1 MRDSEIIVDNFA
13 GGGGA
18 STGIE
23 LAIGRSVDIA
33 INHDPNA
40 VAMHTT
46 NHPDTLHYCESVY
59 SVRPKVATAGRPV
72 ALAWFSPDCFPAG
85 TLVLTQSGYKKI
97 EDIRVGEFV
106 LTHKRRWRQVVETS
120 NAERPTTKIRGHGH
134 PGLTCSLEHPFY
146 IKARR
151 NVWNNNIRQY
161 RPEYDNA
168 EWVPASLVQK
178 GHYWATPTSVPEM
191 TIPEMTMYTKGTFLP
206 VDERLLWLA
215 GRYVGDGWTRLTETR
230 AELVIICGKHEVDE
244 LEERINM
251 WPRVGHRVIKGELSW
266 CRREVRTACQLTAN
280 SRALVEWLRKHFGH
294 KAEYKKLPAWL
305 YGASNALKK
314 AFIDGYMSADGWHGQ
329 DAKQGDMFEVNTVSK
344 GLAFGMKQLISTLGY
359 SGTVFVNTN
368 PTCVI
373 EGRMVNARASYKVRW
388 REAVCGNHTQTF
400 DDDGLLWAPVRENTP
415 LNRIERVFNIG
426 VEDDESYVVEGVIVH
441 NCRHFSKAKGAKP
454 VEKAIRGLAWIVLR
468 WGLDVEPRVMMLENV
483 EEFKTWGPLLA
494 AEMRPDPDRV
504 GEIFLAFVGMLTTG
518 IPANHPALA
527 ECCEFL
533 NISLDSEEATRLVN
547 GLGYTVEYRELRACD
562 YGAPTIRKRFFMV
575 MRRDGQPIVWP
586 EATHGDPKSAVVLA
600 GNLAPWRTAAE
611 CIDWSIPAPSIFDR
625 KKPLAVNTLK
635 RIARGIQRFV
645 IESASPFIVKCNHTT
660 TRGKY
665 DCFRGQALDDP
676 LQTITKTHGYAIA
689 VPHLTKFRTGATGH
703 PVTEPV
709 PTVTAGTSRRPGGNG
724 HALGIVEAGL
734 VPFLAGNGGSEY
746 QAKPRP
752 LDKPAHTILKESRA
766 CVVAPVIARQFGAS
780 VGHRADEPS
789 ATITAGGG
797 GKSQLVSAFL
807 AKHYGGNYQG
817 AGVGLDEP
825 AHSVTT
831 VDHHALVA
839 SHLVKLRGTCRDG
852 QRTNDPMPTVT
863 AGGQHVGEVKT
874 TLAVE
879 DYDEERAQQVLAFLQ
894 EYCGED
900 STGLVEIAG
909 VTYRIVDIGM
919 RMLQPHELYRAQG
932 FPEWYI
938 IDQDYRGVKY
948 AKDKQVARC
957 GNAVPPPFAEAL
969 VRANLPELCQ
979 QKEMAA

>member
-1 MRDSEIIVDNFA
+1 MRESEIIVDNFA

-59 SVRPKVATAGRPV
+59 EVRPKVATAGRPV
-72 ALAWFSPDCFPAG
+72 ALAWFSPD
-85 TLVLTQSGYKKI
+85 
-97 EDIRVGEFV
+97 
-106 LTHKRRWRQVVETS
+106 
-120 NAERPTTKIRGHGH
+120 
-134 PGLTCSLEHPFY
+134 
-146 IKARR
+146 
-151 NVWNNNIRQY
+151 
-161 RPEYDNA
+161 
-168 EWVPASLVQK
+168 
-178 GHYWATPTSVPEM
+178 
-191 TIPEMTMYTKGTFLP
+191 
-206 VDERLLWLA
+206 
-215 GRYVGDGWTRLTETR
+215 
-230 AELVIICGKHEVDE
+230 
-244 LEERINM
+244 
-251 WPRVGHRVIKGELSW
+251 
-266 CRREVRTACQLTAN
+266 
-280 SRALVEWLRKHFGH
+280 
-294 KAEYKKLPAWL
+294 
-305 YGASNALKK
+305 
-314 AFIDGYMSADGWHGQ
+314 
-329 DAKQGDMFEVNTVSK
+329 
-344 GLAFGMKQLISTLGY
+344 
-359 SGTVFVNTN
+359 
-368 PTCVI
+368 
-373 EGRMVNARASYKVRW
+373 
-388 REAVCGNHTQTF
+388 
-400 DDDGLLWAPVRENTP
+400 
-415 LNRIERVFNIG
+415 
-426 VEDDESYVVEGVIVH
+426 
-441 NCRHFSKAKGAKP
+441 CRHFSKAKGAKP
-454 VEKAIRGLAWIVLR
+454 VEKAIRGLAWVVLR
-468 WGLDVEPRVMMLENV
+468 WGLDVKPRVMKLENV

-494 AEMRPDPDRV
+494 GEMRPDPARA
-504 GEIFLAFVGMLTTG
+504 GETFEAFIGMLTTG
-518 IPANHPALA
+518 ISADHPALA

-533 NISLDSEEATRLVN
+533 NISLDSEDAARLVN
-547 GLGYTVEYRELRACD
+547 GLGYIVEYRELRACD

-575 MRRDGQPIVWP
+575 MRCDGKPIVWP
-586 EATHGDPKSAVVLA
+586 EATHGDPKSPAVLA
-600 GNLAPWRTAAE
+600 GKLAPWRTAAE
-611 CIDWSIPAPSIFDR
+611 CIDWSIPAPSIFGR

-645 IESASPFIVKCNHTT
+645 IDSASPFIVKCNHTT

-689 VPHLTKFRTGATGH
+689 VPHLTKFRTGATGQK
-703 PVTEPV
+703 VTEPL
-709 PTVTAGTSRRPGGNG
+709 PTVTAGTSKRPGGNG
-724 HALGIVEAGL
+724 HALGLVEAAL
-734 VPFLAGNGGSEY
+734 APFMAGNGGSEY

-807 AKHYGGNYQG
+807 AKHYGGNYTG
-817 AGVGLDEP
+817 SGVGLDEP
-825 AHSVTT
+825 THSVTT
-831 VDHHALVA
+831 VDHHAVVAAHLMVNNTGHPGGSVESPAHTVTTGNHHAVVA

-879 DYDEERAQQVLAFLQ
+879 GCDEERAQQVLAFLQ

-969 VRANLPELCQ
+969 VRANLPEMCL
-979 QKEMAA
+979 KKDIAA

>member
-1 MRDSEIIVDNFA
+1 MRNGEIIVDNFA

-59 SVRPKVATAGRPV
+59 SIRPKFATAGRRV
-72 ALAWFSPDCFPAG
+72 GLAWFSPD
-85 TLVLTQSGYKKI
+85 
-97 EDIRVGEFV
+97 
-106 LTHKRRWRQVVETS
+106 
-120 NAERPTTKIRGHGH
+120 
-134 PGLTCSLEHPFY
+134 
-146 IKARR
+146 
-151 NVWNNNIRQY
+151 
-161 RPEYDNA
+161 
-168 EWVPASLVQK
+168 
-178 GHYWATPTSVPEM
+178 
-191 TIPEMTMYTKGTFLP
+191 
-206 VDERLLWLA
+206 
-215 GRYVGDGWTRLTETR
+215 
-230 AELVIICGKHEVDE
+230 
-244 LEERINM
+244 
-251 WPRVGHRVIKGELSW
+251 
-266 CRREVRTACQLTAN
+266 
-280 SRALVEWLRKHFGH
+280 
-294 KAEYKKLPAWL
+294 
-305 YGASNALKK
+305 
-314 AFIDGYMSADGWHGQ
+314 
-329 DAKQGDMFEVNTVSK
+329 
-344 GLAFGMKQLISTLGY
+344 
-359 SGTVFVNTN
+359 
-368 PTCVI
+368 
-373 EGRMVNARASYKVRW
+373 
-388 REAVCGNHTQTF
+388 
-400 DDDGLLWAPVRENTP
+400 
-415 LNRIERVFNIG
+415 
-426 VEDDESYVVEGVIVH
+426 
-441 NCRHFSKAKGAKP
+441 CRHFSKAKGAKP
-454 VEKAIRGLAWIVLR
+454 VEKTIRGLAWIVIR
-468 WGLDVEPRVMMLENV
+468 WALDVGPRVMMLENV

-494 AEMRPDPDRV
+494 AEMRPDPERV
-504 GEIFLAFVGMLTTG
+504 GETFQAFVGMLTTG
-518 IPANHPALA
+518 IPADHPALL

-533 NISLDSEEATRLVN
+533 NISSDSEDACRLGK

-586 EATHGDPKSAVVLA
+586 EATHGDPKSPAVLA
-600 GNLAPWRTAAE
+600 GKLAPWRTAAE

-625 KKPLAVNTLK
+625 KKPLAENTLK

-645 IESASPFIVKCNHTT
+645 IDSASPFIVKCNHTT
-660 TRGKY
+660 TKGKY
-665 DCFRGQALDDP
+665 DCFRGQSLADP
-676 LQTITKTHGYAIA
+676 LQTITKTHGFGVA
-689 VPHLTKFRTGATGH
+689 VPHLTKFRTGATGQ

-709 PTVTAGTSRRPGGNG
+709 PTVTAGTSKRPGGNG

-752 LDKPAHTILKESRA
+752 LDKPAHTILKESRTCLVTPYIA
-766 CVVAPVIARQFGAS
+766 RIGQTGFGGDRMAYSAKTPLTTVTSKNEHLLLMPIIARQFGAS
-780 VGHRADEPS
+780 IGHRADEPS

-807 AKHYGGNYQG
+807 AKHYGGNYTG
-817 AGVGLDEP
+817 PGIGMDEP
-825 AHSVTT
+825 THSVTT
-831 VDHHALVA
+831 VDHHAVVA

-852 QRTNDPMPTVT
+852 QHIDEPMPTIT
-863 AGGQHVGEVKT
+863 AGGQHVGDVKT

-900 STGLVEIAG
+900 CTGLVDIDG

-969 VRANLPELCQ
+969 VRANLSEICQ
-979 QKEMAA
+979 GKKAA

>member
-1 MRDSEIIVDNFA
+1 MCHGEICVKDSEIIVDNFA

-46 NHPDTLHYCESVY
+46 NHPGTLHYCESVY
-59 SVRPKVATAGRPV
+59 SVRPKVATAGRSV
-72 ALAWFSPDCFPAG
+72 GLAWFSPD
-85 TLVLTQSGYKKI
+85 
-97 EDIRVGEFV
+97 
-106 LTHKRRWRQVVETS
+106 
-120 NAERPTTKIRGHGH
+120 
-134 PGLTCSLEHPFY
+134 
-146 IKARR
+146 
-151 NVWNNNIRQY
+151 
-161 RPEYDNA
+161 
-168 EWVPASLVQK
+168 
-178 GHYWATPTSVPEM
+178 
-191 TIPEMTMYTKGTFLP
+191 
-206 VDERLLWLA
+206 
-215 GRYVGDGWTRLTETR
+215 
-230 AELVIICGKHEVDE
+230 
-244 LEERINM
+244 
-251 WPRVGHRVIKGELSW
+251 
-266 CRREVRTACQLTAN
+266 
-280 SRALVEWLRKHFGH
+280 
-294 KAEYKKLPAWL
+294 
-305 YGASNALKK
+305 
-314 AFIDGYMSADGWHGQ
+314 
-329 DAKQGDMFEVNTVSK
+329 
-344 GLAFGMKQLISTLGY
+344 
-359 SGTVFVNTN
+359 
-368 PTCVI
+368 
-373 EGRMVNARASYKVRW
+373 
-388 REAVCGNHTQTF
+388 
-400 DDDGLLWAPVRENTP
+400 
-415 LNRIERVFNIG
+415 
-426 VEDDESYVVEGVIVH
+426 
-441 NCRHFSKAKGAKP
+441 CRHFSKAKGAKP
-454 VEKAIRGLAWIVLR
+454 VEKAIRGLAWIVIR
-468 WGLDVEPRVMMLENV
+468 WALDVGPRVMMLENV
-483 EEFKTWGPLLA
+483 EEFKTWGPLLV
-494 AEMRPDPDRV
+494 AEMRPDPDRI
-504 GEIFLAFVGMLTTG
+504 GETFLAFVGMLTSG
-518 IPANHPALA
+518 VPADHPALL

-533 NISLDSEEATRLVN
+533 ELSPDSEQAKRLVA
-547 GLGYTVEYRELRACD
+547 GLGYVVDFRELRACD

-586 EATHGDPKSAVVLA
+586 EATHGDPKSPAVLA
-600 GNLAPWRTAAE
+600 GKLAPWRTVAE
-611 CIDWSIPAPSIFDR
+611 CIDWSIPAPSIFGR
-625 KKPLAVNTLK
+625 KKPLAENTLR

-689 VPHLTKFRTGATGH
+689 VPHLTKFRTGATGQ
-703 PVTEPV
+703 PVTDPV

-797 GKSQLVSAFL
+797 GKSQLVVPTLIQMGYGERPGQAPRVPGLDKPLGTVVAGGGKHAVVGAFL
-807 AKHYGGNYQG
+807 AKHYGGNYTG
-817 AGVGLDEP
+817 PGVGLDEP

-831 VDHHALVA
+831 VDHHALVTA
-839 SHLVKLRGTCRDG
+839 QIVGVGGRAGQSRPRDVSEPLQTMTTKADAAMVTSHLIKLRGTCRDG
-852 QRTNDPMPTVT
+852 QTTDEPMPTIT

-894 EYCGED
+894 KYCGED
-900 STGLVEIAG
+900 STGLVDIGG

-969 VRANLPELCQ
+969 VRANLPDMCL
-979 QKEMAA
+979 KKGIAA

>member
-1 MRDSEIIVDNFA
+1 MCHGEIRVKDSEIIVDNFA

-46 NHPDTLHYCESVY
+46 NHPGTLHYCESVY
-59 SVRPKVATAGRPV
+59 SVRPKIATAGRSV
-72 ALAWFSPDCFPAG
+72 GLAWFSPD
-85 TLVLTQSGYKKI
+85 
-97 EDIRVGEFV
+97 
-106 LTHKRRWRQVVETS
+106 
-120 NAERPTTKIRGHGH
+120 
-134 PGLTCSLEHPFY
+134 
-146 IKARR
+146 
-151 NVWNNNIRQY
+151 
-161 RPEYDNA
+161 
-168 EWVPASLVQK
+168 
-178 GHYWATPTSVPEM
+178 
-191 TIPEMTMYTKGTFLP
+191 
-206 VDERLLWLA
+206 
-215 GRYVGDGWTRLTETR
+215 
-230 AELVIICGKHEVDE
+230 
-244 LEERINM
+244 
-251 WPRVGHRVIKGELSW
+251 
-266 CRREVRTACQLTAN
+266 
-280 SRALVEWLRKHFGH
+280 
-294 KAEYKKLPAWL
+294 
-305 YGASNALKK
+305 
-314 AFIDGYMSADGWHGQ
+314 
-329 DAKQGDMFEVNTVSK
+329 
-344 GLAFGMKQLISTLGY
+344 
-359 SGTVFVNTN
+359 
-368 PTCVI
+368 
-373 EGRMVNARASYKVRW
+373 
-388 REAVCGNHTQTF
+388 
-400 DDDGLLWAPVRENTP
+400 
-415 LNRIERVFNIG
+415 
-426 VEDDESYVVEGVIVH
+426 
-441 NCRHFSKAKGAKP
+441 CRHFSKAKGAKP
-454 VEKAIRGLAWIVLR
+454 VEKAIRGLAWIVIR
-468 WGLDVEPRVMMLENV
+468 WALDVGPRVMMLENV

-494 AEMRPDPDRV
+494 VEMRPDPDRI
-504 GEIFLAFVGMLTTG
+504 GETFLAFVGMLTSG
-518 IPANHPALA
+518 VPADHPALL

-533 NISLDSEEATRLVN
+533 ELSPDSEQAKRLVA
-547 GLGYTVEYRELRACD
+547 GLGYVVDFRELRACD

-586 EATHGDPKSAVVLA
+586 EATHGDPKSPAVLA
-600 GNLAPWRTAAE
+600 GKLAPWRTAAE

-625 KKPLAVNTLK
+625 KKSLAENTLK

-660 TRGKY
+660 TKGKY
-665 DCFRGQALDDP
+665 DCFRGQALTEP

-689 VPHLTKFRTGATGH
+689 VPHLTKFRTGATGQ

-797 GKSQLVSAFL
+797 GKSQLVVPTLIQMGYGERPGQAPRVPGLDKPLGTVVAGGGKHAVVGAFL
-807 AKHYGGNYQG
+807 AKHYGGNYTG
-817 AGVGLDEP
+817 PGVGLDEP

-831 VDHHALVA
+831 VDHHALVTA
-839 SHLVKLRGTCRDG
+839 QIVGVGGRAGQSRPRDVSEPLQTMTTKADAAMVTSHLIKLRGTCRDG
-852 QRTNDPMPTVT
+852 QTTDEPMPTIT

-894 EYCGED
+894 KYCGED
-900 STGLVEIAG
+900 STGLVDIGG

-969 VRANLPELCQ
+969 VRANLPEMCL
-979 QKEMAA
+979 KKDIAA